1 MEEHSD
7 SPLST
12 KQKRDR
18 LVRRPLHELAQGVK
32 TPGPTTRRQEISASN
47 ILGGLDSITPTNY
60 GIQTR
65 KSSRQSGLLPSPANE
80 DFKESSPALNKSKD
94 AKISTPEMSIIPPKR
109 SPGQDDKQNKS
120 KQSSKGNNSKS
131 RSQINENLSFESSSQ
146 SDEETPTVSRRTN
159 VSKSKTSDARRN
171 LSKMSDN
178 AKNTTVHSIVET
190 KEEDSSSSWCYNIFM
205 IITIL
210 LTSGVMLQLYT
221 NEEFVQGI
229 REKLDLVE
237 DVTPIIAERGESFQR
252 FKRDLEKIKNDF
264 PNQNTKTWSVVSSQV
279 RSIMYGSATQPS
291 CILMVN
297 NHTAKETS
305 QCLIKSVGTSI
316 FYALNHGVEENLIHI
331 KAADLPSD
339 PTEAKGKLFENIK
352 QVLKDYNVVILQD
365 VQDLH
370 ATTAMALHGI
380 CDEGFMLDQKMKPI
394 VLMTMSDFRS
404 ETELSKEFPSEQ
416 KEISSLIRSLW
427 EPALGVD
434 KVYPL
439 ISRISAASVKIIT
452 DDVKALPLKY
462 C

>member
-12 KQKRDR
+12 KQNRDR

-65 KSSRQSGLLPSPANE
+65 KSSRRSGLLPSPANE

-178 AKNTTVHSIVET
+178 VKNTTVHSIVQT
-190 KEEDSSSSWCYNIFM
+190 KEDSSSSWCYNIFM
-205 IITIL
+205 ILTIL
-210 LTSGVMLQLYT
+210 LTSGVMLQLYK
-221 NEEFVQGI
+221 NEGFVQGI
-229 REKLDLVE
+229 LEKLDLVE
-237 DVTPIIAERGESFQR
+237 DITPIIAERGESFQR

-297 NHTAKETS
+297 NQTAKGTS

-316 FYALNHGVEENLIHI
+316 FYALNHGVEENLIQI
-331 KAADLPSD
+331 KAGDLPTD
-339 PTEAKGKLFENIK
+339 PTEAKGKLFELIK
-352 QVLKDYNVVILQD
+352 QSLMDYNVVILQD
-365 VQDLH
+365 IQDLH
-370 ATTAMALHGI
+370 AITAMALHGI
-380 CDEGFMLDQKMKPI
+380 CDEGFMFDQKMKPV

-404 ETELSKEFPSEQ
+404 ESELDKEQ
-416 KEISSLIRSLW
+416 KDISSLIRSLW
-427 EPALGVD
+427 EPELGVD

>member
-12 KQKRDR
+12 KQNRDR

-65 KSSRQSGLLPSPANE
+65 KSSRRSGLLPSPANE

-178 AKNTTVHSIVET
+178 AKNTTVHSIVQT
-190 KEEDSSSSWCYNIFM
+190 KEDSSSSWCYNIFM
-205 IITIL
+205 ILTIL
-210 LTSGVMLQLYT
+210 LTSGVMLQLYK
-221 NEEFVQGI
+221 NEGFVQGI
-229 REKLDLVE
+229 LEKLDLVE
-237 DVTPIIAERGESFQR
+237 DITPIIAERGESFQR

-297 NHTAKETS
+297 NQTAKGTS

-316 FYALNHGVEENLIHI
+316 FYALNHGVEENLIQI
-331 KAADLPSD
+331 KAGDLPTD
-339 PTEAKGKLFENIK
+339 PTEAKGKLFELIK
-352 QVLKDYNVVILQD
+352 QSLMDYNVVILQD
-365 VQDLH
+365 IQDLH
-370 ATTAMALHGI
+370 AITAMALHGI
-380 CDEGFMLDQKMKPI
+380 CDEGFMFDQKMKPV

-404 ETELSKEFPSEQ
+404 ESELDKEQ
-416 KEISSLIRSLW
+416 KDISSLIRSLW
-427 EPALGVD
+427 EPELGVD

>member
-32 TPGPTTRRQEISASN
+32 TPGPTTRRKEISGNN
-47 ILGGLDSITPTNY
+47 ILDGMDTITPTNY

-65 KSSRQSGLLPSPANE
+65 KSSRRSGLLSPANE

-94 AKISTPEMSIIPPKR
+94 TKISTPEMSIIPPKR
-109 SPGQDDKQNKS
+109 SPPGQDDKQNKS
-120 KQSSKGNNSKS
+120 KQSSKGNNNSKS

-159 VSKSKTSDARRN
+159 VSKTGSNIRRN

-178 AKNTTVHSIVET
+178 AKDTTVHSIVHT
-190 KEEDSSSSWCYNIFM
+190 KEEGGSWCYNLFM
-205 IITIL
+205 IVTL
-210 LTSGVMLQLYT
+210 LMTSGVMLQLYR
-221 NEEFVQGI
+221 NDEFVQGI
-229 REKLDLVE
+229 LEKLDLVE

-297 NHTAKETS
+297 NQTAKETS

-316 FYALNHGVEENLIHI
+316 FYALNHGLEENLIQI
-331 KAADLPSD
+331 KAGDLPSD
-339 PTEAKGKLFENIK
+339 PTEAKGKLFELIK
-352 QVLKDYNVVILQD
+352 QNLKDYNVVILQD
-365 VQDLH
+365 IQDLH

-380 CDEGFMLDQKMKPI
+380 CDEGFMFDQKMKPI

-404 ETELSKEFPSEQ
+404 ETELSKEQ

-427 EPALGVD
+427 EPELGVD

-439 ISRISAASVKIIT
+439 ISRISAASVKIIK
-452 DDVKALPLKY
+452 DDVNALPLKY

>member
-1 MEEHSD
+1 MEDHAD

-32 TPGPTTRRQEISASN
+32 TPGPTNRRQEKSGNN
-47 ILGGLDSITPTNY
+47 ILDGVDTITPTNY

-65 KSSRQSGLLPSPANE
+65 KSNRRGGLLSPANE

-94 AKISTPEMSIIPPKR
+94 TKISTPEMSIIPPKR
-109 SPGQDDKQNKS
+109 SPRGQDDKQNKS
-120 KQSSKGNNSKS
+120 TQSTTKENNNSKS
-131 RSQINENLSFESSSQ
+131 RSEINENLAFESSSQ
-146 SDEETPTVSRRTN
+146 SDEETPTISRRTN
-159 VSKSKTSDARRN
+159 VSKNSSNARRN
-171 LSKMSDN
+171 LSKMSDAN
-178 AKNTTVHSIVET
+178 YTAVHSIIET
-190 KEEDSSSSWCYNIFM
+190 KEEESSSSWCYNIFM

-210 LTSGVMLQLYT
+210 MTSGVMLQLYQ
-221 NEEFVQGI
+221 NDGFVQGI
-229 REKLDLVE
+229 LEKLDLVE
-237 DVTPIIAERGESFQR
+237 DITPIIAERGESFQR

-297 NHTAKETS
+297 NQTAKGTS

-316 FYALNHGVEENLIHI
+316 FYALNHGVEENLIQI
-331 KAADLPSD
+331 KAGDLPTD
-339 PTEAKGKLFENIK
+339 PTEAKGKLFELIK
-352 QVLKDYNVVILQD
+352 QSLMDYNVVILQD
-365 VQDLH
+365 IQDLH
-370 ATTAMALHGI
+370 AITAMALHGI
-380 CDEGFMLDQKMKPI
+380 CDEGFMFDQKMKPV

-404 ETELSKEFPSEQ
+404 ESELDKEQ
-416 KEISSLIRSLW
+416 KDISSLIRSLW
-427 EPALGVD
+427 EPELGVD